1 METGAIREGDS
12 KGRHTT
18 TYRRLVQLPGGA
30 LLIDT
35 PGMRELGV
43 IGEAQQEI
51 DERFADVRALAAQCR
66 FANCMHEKE
75 PDCAVRAAIER
86 GELDPRRLK
95 LYRDMTREAD
105 FARSHTAKKK

>member
-1 METGAIREGDS
+1 
-12 KGRHTT
+12 
-18 TYRRLVQLPGGA
+18 
-30 LLIDT
+30 
-35 PGMRELGV
+35 MRELGV

-86 GELDPRRLK
+86 GELDRK
-95 LYRDMTREAD
+95 AAEALP
-105 FARSHTAKKK
+105 

>member
-1 METGAIREGDS
+1 MRYDTVYEDAMAEYNDARDE
-12 KGRHTT
+12 
-18 TYRRLVQLPGGA
+18 A
-30 LLIDT
+30 LQKLD
-35 PGMRELGV
+35 
-43 IGEAQQEI
+43 EAQQEI

>member
-1 METGAIREGDS
+1 MRKLACAALSFAGAAAAA
-12 KGRHTT
+12 H
-18 TYRRLVQLPGGA
+18 YLLPGGA